1 MLKSSKGLLDFC
13 IKDVKNVYVSNIKI
27 EKDVVFYCLE
37 LTLCKNL
44 KFSSIF
50 QCCPSPN
57 FSVGL
62 WGHFVNF
69 HVKID
74 VIKHMLSQQKFLE
87 LKFLFEFMYRF
98 MFAVPQK

>member
-37 LTLCKNL
+37 LTVCKNL

-50 QCCPSPN
+50 QCCP
-57 FSVGL
+57 
-62 WGHFVNF
+62 
-69 HVKID
+69 
-74 VIKHMLSQQKFLE
+74 
-87 LKFLFEFMYRF
+87 
-98 MFAVPQK
+98 